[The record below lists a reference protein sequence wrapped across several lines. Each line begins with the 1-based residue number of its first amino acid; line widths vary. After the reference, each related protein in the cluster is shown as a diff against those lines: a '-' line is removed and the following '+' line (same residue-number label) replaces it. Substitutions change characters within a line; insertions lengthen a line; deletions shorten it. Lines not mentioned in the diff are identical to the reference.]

1 MRKIL
6 AFLLAACLLVSA
18 APALALNNDDAA
30 LADNWYEIFVYSFAD
45 GNGDRIGDF
54 VGLKEKLPY
63 LQSLHVDGV
72 WLMPIH
78 PSPSYHKY
86 DVTDYCA
93 IDPQYGTLA
102 DFQAFL
108 AAAHEAGIK
117 VILDLVVN
125 HTSSEH
131 PWFQAAR
138 ASADSPYR
146 AYYNFSDTPK
156 TGYNALPDGTY
167 FESRFVSTMP
177 DLNLDN
183 PQVRAEIEEIMRFW
197 LEMGVD
203 GFRLDAVTSYYTGN
217 KEKNISF
224 LRWLNGA
231 AKAIRPDCFIVGECW
246 DSLYTIHDYYASGV
260 DSFFAFPVA
269 QGSGYIA
276 KILGNDVEKKGES
289 LGNVINLLQRELGE
303 YVMTPFLGNHDT
315 PRIINSLGA
324 SSPTNAKMACGL
336 LSILNGSIF
345 VYYGDEIGLAGTAN
359 DPNKRLGMF
368 WDKKMNITLCPPGT
382 TVADYPFPSVQ
393 EQDGNPL
400 SILNYYR
407 AALALRHQFPQI
419 ARGTPTVLESP
430 DASLC
435 LIEKDWQGDR
445 ILIAVNLS
453 IDDLS
458 FPLPGGYTQLAGELE
473 IWGEAEVN
481 GGEALVPSYG
491 ITIFQ

>member
-54 VGLKEKLPY
+54 IGLKEKLPY
-63 LQSLHVDGV
+63 LQSLHVDGI

-269 QGSGYIA
+269 QGSGYIS

-324 SSPTNAKMACGL
+324 SLPTNAKMACGL

-345 VYYGDEIGLAGTAN
+345 VYYGDEIGMAGTGN

-393 EQDGNPL
+393 EQEGNPL

-407 AALALRHQFPQI
+407 TALALRHQFPQI
-419 ARGTPTVLESP
+419 ARGMPTVLESP

-481 GGEALVPSYG
+481 GSEALVPSYG
-491 ITIFQ
+491 IAIFQ

>member
-54 VGLKEKLPY
+54 IGLKEKLPY
-63 LQSLHVDGV
+63 LQSLHVDGI

-197 LEMGVD
+197 LEMGV
-203 GFRLDAVTSYYTGN
+203 
-217 KEKNISF
+217 
-224 LRWLNGA
+224 
-231 AKAIRPDCFIVGECW
+231 VG
-246 DSLYTIHDYYASGV
+246 L
-260 DSFFAFPVA
+260 
-269 QGSGYIA
+269 
-276 KILGNDVEKKGES
+276 
-289 LGNVINLLQRELGE
+289 
-303 YVMTPFLGNHDT
+303 
-315 PRIINSLGA
+315 
-324 SSPTNAKMACGL
+324 
-336 LSILNGSIF
+336 
-345 VYYGDEIGLAGTAN
+345 
-359 DPNKRLGMF
+359 
-368 WDKKMNITLCPPGT
+368 PPG
-382 TVADYPFPSVQ
+382 
-393 EQDGNPL
+393 
-400 SILNYYR
+400 R
-407 AALALRHQFPQI
+407 R
-419 ARGTPTVLESP
+419 
-430 DASLC
+430 
-435 LIEKDWQGDR
+435 
-445 ILIAVNLS
+445 
-453 IDDLS
+453 
-458 FPLPGGYTQLAGELE
+458 
-473 IWGEAEVN
+473 
-481 GGEALVPSYG
+481 
-491 ITIFQ
+491 